1 MQDGCGKIPGVDPGV
16 EIRHTTCDIC
26 SPQHHCGVNAYVKDG
41 RLIKTEGWREHPY
54 SKGQICTKGAAY
66 KDYLYRKDR
75 VLTPLKRVGKRGE
88 GVFEPISWEEAY
100 REIAA
105 QLNRIKRD
113 HGPEQVMF
121 MNGYGK
127 WCKTFLTR
135 FAFSFGSPNLVADG
149 CTCQTATH
157 LAWDIQ
163 TGTLTDTDL
172 DHASTFLGWA
182 V

>member
-105 QLNRIKRD
+105 QLNRIKRTM
-113 HGPEQVMF
+113 GQSRS
-121 MNGYGK
+121 
-127 WCKTFLTR
+127 C
-135 FAFSFGSPNLVADG
+135 S
-149 CTCQTATH
+149 
-157 LAWDIQ
+157 
-163 TGTLTDTDL
+163 
-172 DHASTFLGWA
+172 
-182 V
+182 